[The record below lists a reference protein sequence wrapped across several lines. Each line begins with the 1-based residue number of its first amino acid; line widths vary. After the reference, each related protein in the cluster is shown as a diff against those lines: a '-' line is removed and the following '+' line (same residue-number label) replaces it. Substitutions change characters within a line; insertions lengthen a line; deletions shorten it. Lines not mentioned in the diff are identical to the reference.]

1 MAIPGSTLLILVCMV
16 KKNLLHGKIEG
27 IDMASYCSVAQKH
40 ELFLNSLPL
49 GFSLGF
55 VVFSFLQKP
64 TLLDGSIFLGS
75 DQSRTRDWLVARP
88 LVSF

>member
-1 MAIPGSTLLILVCMV
+1 MSFWQF
-16 KKNLLHGKIEG
+16 LHGKIDR
-27 IDMASYCSVAQKH
+27 IDMASYCSASVAQKR